1 MIGQIIQISQK
12 HSPVSLPMRFMQAQA
27 SSFAS
32 FIAFLTSMV
41 AEEKCTLS
49 KLRRAQVKSK
59 DWQKEKSLSPRYER
73 TSFKNNERRAPTYFQ
88 DTEQPKR
95 NGVPKFI
102 REGYG
107 KKTALI
113 DSLHHRKTVT
123 IEGAEAVLQRAEG
136 VRGAEGVREEGG
148 SAQKSHETPGSQMS
162 RVRSLKGLEGGKK
175 HRGSLYSR
183 GEASLYCE
191 TSKQSNYP
199 STVETGDFLTHSGES
214 GLKKNYERT
223 SFWQS
228 PSIKKMIGG
237 EESVR
242 HTLKTAHSF
251 KFHELSFISTRQ
263 NKADYSS
270 ENVLDRLCNHMY
282 ESKYFQERDHRSVIR

>member
-1 MIGQIIQISQK
+1 
-12 HSPVSLPMRFMQAQA
+12 MRFMQAQA

-41 AEEKCTLS
+41 AEEKSTLS

-59 DWQKEKSLSPRYER
+59 EWQKDKSLSPRYER
-73 TSFKNNERRAPTYFQ
+73 TSFKNVERRIPTAFFNES
-88 DTEQPKR
+88 EQKKR

-102 REGYG
+102 KEAYS
-107 KKTALI
+107 KKFGLI

-123 IEGAEAVLQRAEG
+123 IEGAEAV
-136 VRGAEGVREEGG
+136 VRVSPE
-148 SAQKSHETPGSQMS
+148 KTHDNTPSSLIS
-162 RVRSLKGLEGGKK
+162 RVRSLNGLHEPKK
-175 HRGSLYSR
+175 HRGSLYSN
-183 GEASLYCE
+183 ADVSLYYCE

-214 GLKKNYERT
+214 GLKKKSYERT

-228 PSIKKMIGG
+228 PSIKKMIAG

-251 KFHELSFISTRQ
+251 KCHELSFISTKQ
-263 NKADYSS
+263 NKAQYSCES
-270 ENVLDRLCNHMY
+270 NVLDKLCNHMY